1 MVRRSLIIINMKKVF
16 VLFLIALPLFSF
28 ANQRINVSSKISIE
42 LPDDMQ
48 RFDAKKDYIYYDG
61 ACKDFSLLV
70 FAIEKKSGS
79 WNPDIMD
86 KTFVPGIN
94 PDSLISKKQEMP
106 FRLSRD
112 WIKKTYRMDSLN
124 FLTFS
129 SHTYSTIYTFVFITK
144 EESNL
149 KKIDQTIGTIEYKR
163 GFLESGFHAFNC
175 GKTIWIVLLLI
186 VSGLSIVLHESGESF
201 GERIKKISIMT
212 FFEML
217 VLLIP
222 LWGYW
227 AALIFFSLVIFVI
240 NSIGCFTGIYWQAG
254 D

>member
-1 MVRRSLIIINMKKVF
+1 MKKIVVIII
-16 VLFLIALPLFSF
+16 LALPLFAF
-28 ANQRINVSSKISIE
+28 ANQRTNISSTLSIE
-42 LPDDMQ
+42 LPDDMKRYDTQ
-48 RFDAKKDYIYYDG
+48 KDYLYYNG
-61 ACKDFSLLV
+61 ACKDFSLFV

-79 WNPDIMD
+79 WNPDVLD

-94 PDSLISKKQEMP
+94 PDSLMSKKQEMP

-112 WIKKTYRMDSLN
+112 WIKKTYRMDSLYYV
-124 FLTFS
+124 TFS
-129 SHTYSTIYTFVFITK
+129 SHTYSTIYTFTFVTNNI
-144 EESNL
+144 SNIE
-149 KKIDQTIGTIEYKR
+149 KIDYTIGTIEYDR
-163 GFLESGFHAFNC
+163 GFLESGFHSFNC

-201 GERIKKISIMT
+201 GERLKKISIMT

-227 AALIFFSLVIFVI
+227 AALVFFTLIFFVI
-240 NSIGCFTGIYWQAG
+240 NSIGCFTGIYWQA